1 LNDGFIVQ
9 PSGESMPHNSVPV
22 VTIDGPAGAGK
33 GTVSRLVAQ
42 SLGWA
47 YLDSGALYRAV
58 GIAAAWE
65 GIGLDEPEQLAACA
79 VRTDIKFVTQTTEE
93 PKIIVNGKEATDDIR
108 SELAGS
114 MASAL
119 AAQPELRAA
128 LVLLQ
133 RSFRVPPGLVADG
146 RDMGTV
152 IFPDA
157 PYKFFL
163 TASPME
169 RAQRRYKQLME
180 KGVSVKLGDL
190 LHEIVARDE
199 RDANRAVAPLKP
211 ADDAIIIDSTSMP
224 IASVID
230 QILCVLPSH
239 YRS

>member
-1 LNDGFIVQ
+1 M
-9 PSGESMPHNSVPV
+9 SESAQIVPV
-22 VTIDGPAGAGK
+22 LTIDGPAGAGK
-33 GTVSRLVAQ
+33 GTISRRVAQ
-42 SLGWA
+42 TLKWS

-65 GIGLDEPEQLAACA
+65 GIGLDEPMELAACA
-79 VRTDIKFVTQTTEE
+79 SRTDIKFITQLHDE
-93 PKIIVNGKEATDDIR
+93 PVIMVNGKEATAEIR

-119 AAQPELRAA
+119 GAQAEVRKA
-128 LVLLQ
+128 LIDLQ
-133 RSFRVPPGLVADG
+133 RSYRKPPGLVADG

-163 TASPME
+163 TASAME
-169 RAQRRYKQLME
+169 RANRRHKQLME
-180 KGVSVKLGDL
+180 KGVSVKLDSL

-211 ADDAIIIDSTSMP
+211 ADDAIVIDSTGMP
-224 IASVID
+224 IDAVID
-230 QILCVLPSH
+230 QVLSVLPAH
-239 YRS
+239 YRF

>member
-1 LNDGFIVQ
+1 MSEASRNI
-9 PSGESMPHNSVPV
+9 PV
-22 VTIDGPAGAGK
+22 LTIDGPAGAGK
-33 GTVSRLVAQ
+33 GTISRRVAQ
-42 SLGWA
+42 ALNWA

-65 GIGLDEPEQLAACA
+65 GIGLDEPMELAACA
-79 VRTDIKFVTQTTEE
+79 SRTDIKFISQLLEE
-93 PKIIVNGKEATDDIR
+93 PIILINGKEATADIR

-119 AAQPELRAA
+119 AAQPEVRKA
-128 LVLLQ
+128 LIDLQ
-133 RSFRVPPGLVADG
+133 RSYRKAPGLVADG

-163 TASPME
+163 TASAME
-169 RAQRRYKQLME
+169 RASRRHKQLME
-180 KGVSVKLGDL
+180 KGVSVKLESL

-211 ADDAIIIDSTSMP
+211 ADDAIVIDSTAMP
-224 IASVID
+224 IAAVID
-230 QILCVLPSH
+230 QVLSVLPAH
-239 YRS
+239 YRF

>member
-1 LNDGFIVQ
+1 
-9 PSGESMPHNSVPV
+9 MPTDCIPV

-42 SLGWA
+42 ALNWS

-65 GIGLDEPEQLAACA
+65 GIGLDEPEQLAECA
-79 VRTDIKFVTQTTEE
+79 SRTDIKFVTQDTDE
-93 PKIIVNGKEATDDIR
+93 PKIFINSIEATVEIR

-119 AAQPELRAA
+119 AAQPLVRQA
-128 LVLLQ
+128 LVELQ
-133 RSFRVPPGLVADG
+133 RSFRQAPGLVADG

-157 PYKFFL
+157 PFKFYL
-163 TASPME
+163 TASAME
-169 RAQRRYKQLME
+169 RAQRRHKQLME
-180 KGVSVKLGDL
+180 KGVSVKLESL
-190 LHEIVARDE
+190 LHEIATRDE

-211 ADDAIIIDSTSMP
+211 AEDARIIDSTSMP
-224 IASVID
+224 IADVID
-230 QILCVLPSH
+230 AVLSVLPS
-239 YRS
+239 RFKA

>member
-1 LNDGFIVQ
+1 
-9 PSGESMPHNSVPV
+9 MPHNSVPV

>member
-1 LNDGFIVQ
+1 MSTTAQ
-9 PSGESMPHNSVPV
+9 SAPV
-22 VTIDGPAGAGK
+22 LTIDGPAGAGK

-42 SLGWA
+42 ALNWA

-65 GIGLDEPEQLAACA
+65 GIGLDEPKELAACA
-79 VRTDIKFVTQTTEE
+79 SRTDIKFITQLHDE
-93 PKIIVNGKEATDDIR
+93 PVIFVNGKEATSDIR

-119 AAQPELRAA
+119 AAQPEVREA
-128 LVLLQ
+128 LVDLQ
-133 RSFRVPPGLVADG
+133 RSYRKAPGLVADG

-163 TASPME
+163 TASAME

-180 KGVSVKLGDL
+180 KGVSVKLDSL

-211 ADDAIIIDSTSMP
+211 ADDAIVIDSTAMP
-224 IASVID
+224 IAAVID
-230 QILCVLPSH
+230 QVLSVLPAH

>member
-1 LNDGFIVQ
+1 MSETAL
-9 PSGESMPHNSVPV
+9 SVPV
-22 VTIDGPAGAGK
+22 LTIDGPAGAGK
-33 GTVSRLVAQ
+33 GTISRMVAETLKW
-42 SLGWA
+42 S

-65 GIGLDEPEQLAACA
+65 GIGLDEPEELAKCA
-79 VRTDIKFVTQTTEE
+79 SRTDIRFITQLYDE
-93 PKIIVNGKEATDDIR
+93 PKIIVNGKEATADIR

-119 AAQPELRAA
+119 AAQAKVREA
-128 LVLLQ
+128 LVDLQ
-133 RSFRVPPGLVADG
+133 RSYRKAPGLVADG
-146 RDMGTV
+146 RDMGTI

-157 PYKFFL
+157 PFKFFL

-180 KGVSVKLGDL
+180 KGVSVKLDSL

-211 ADDAIIIDSTSMP
+211 ADDAIVIDSTAMP
-224 IASVID
+224 IAAVID
-230 QILCVLPSH
+230 QVLLVLPAQ

>member
-1 LNDGFIVQ
+1 
-9 PSGESMPHNSVPV
+9 
-22 VTIDGPAGAGK
+22 
-33 GTVSRLVAQ
+33 
-42 SLGWA
+42 
-47 YLDSGALYRAV
+47 
-58 GIAAAWE
+58 
-65 GIGLDEPEQLAACA
+65 
-79 VRTDIKFVTQTTEE
+79 
-93 PKIIVNGKEATDDIR
+93 
-108 SELAGS
+108 

-119 AAQPELRAA
+119 AAQPEVRTA

-133 RSFRVPPGLVADG
+133 RSFRTAPGLVADG

-180 KGVSVKLGDL
+180 KGVSVKLDDL

-230 QILCVLPSH
+230 QILSVLPSH

>member
-1 LNDGFIVQ
+1 MNAAPI
-9 PSGESMPHNSVPV
+9 PV

-42 SLGWA
+42 ALNWS

-65 GIGLDEPEQLAACA
+65 GIGLDEPEQLAECA
-79 VRTDIKFVTQTTEE
+79 SRTDIKFVTQDTDE
-93 PKIIVNGKEATDDIR
+93 PKIFINSIEATVEIR

-119 AAQPELRAA
+119 AAQPLVRQA
-128 LVLLQ
+128 LVELQ
-133 RSFRVPPGLVADG
+133 RSFRQAPGLVADG

-157 PYKFFL
+157 PFKFYL
-163 TASPME
+163 TASAME
-169 RAQRRYKQLME
+169 RAQRRHKQLME
-180 KGVSVKLGDL
+180 KGVSVKLESL
-190 LHEIVARDE
+190 LHEIATRDE

-211 ADDAIIIDSTSMP
+211 AEDARIIDSTSMP
-224 IASVID
+224 IADVID
-230 QILCVLPSH
+230 AVLSVLPS
-239 YRS
+239 RFKA

>member
-1 LNDGFIVQ
+1 
-9 PSGESMPHNSVPV
+9 MPHNSVPV

-119 AAQPELRAA
+119 AAQPEVRAA